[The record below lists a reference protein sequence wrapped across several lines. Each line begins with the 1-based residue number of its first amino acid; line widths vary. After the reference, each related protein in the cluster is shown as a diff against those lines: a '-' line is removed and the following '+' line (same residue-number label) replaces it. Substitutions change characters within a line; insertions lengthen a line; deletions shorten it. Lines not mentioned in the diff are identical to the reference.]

1 MPCAAAYRIVILFTR
16 LQFSCFTVD
25 SLPMAIRIGETAPDF
40 LADSSQGPLDLYHW
54 ADENWVVLFSHP
66 ADFTPVC
73 TSEFCRSVELEE
85 QFARRG
91 VKLLGLSTDSVE
103 HHAAWINDIK
113 RITQRSIGFPIIA
126 DPERRIAR
134 LYEMIHPQEDE
145 SAAIRALFVIDPAM
159 KVRLTM
165 NYPMSVGRNFG
176 EVLRIIDAMQLADAR
191 GVATPADWIK
201 GDPVLIPASV
211 SNEQAEERFPQGWQQ
226 ITHYYRLTVV
236 KPVDEKPEPSR
247 RAG

>member
-1 MPCAAAYRIVILFTR
+1 MMIFSTS
-16 LQFSCFTVD
+16 LQFHAPTVD
-25 SLPMAIRIGETAPDF
+25 SSTMAIRIGEKAPDF
-40 LADSSQGPLDLYHW
+40 LADSSQGPLDLYQW
-54 ADENWVVLFSHP
+54 ANEHWVVLFSHP

-85 QFARRG
+85 QFALRG

-103 HHAAWINDIK
+103 HHTAWINDIK
-113 RITQRSIGFPIIA
+113 RITRRNVGFPIIA
-126 DPERRIAR
+126 DPSRRIAR

-176 EVLRIIDAMQLADAR
+176 EVLRIVDAMQLAEAR
-191 GVATPADWIK
+191 GIATPADWIK

-211 SNEQAEERFPQGWQQ
+211 SNELAEERFPQGWQQ

-236 KPVDEKPEPSR
+236 KPIGDNPLPTL